1 MKSVKKIASK
11 WELAAFAFASGFL
24 RHAHTSS
31 SLGILAG
38 TLAVGGLVADRGL
51 KQDRSL
57 K

>member
-1 MKSVKKIASK
+1 MKSVKKFASK

-38 TLAVGGLVADRGL
+38 SLAVGGLVAGRGL
-51 KQDRSL
+51 KQDRGL

>member
-1 MKSVKKIASK
+1 MKSIKKIASS
-11 WELAAFAFASGFL
+11 WELTAFAFASGFL

-38 TLAVGGLVADRGL
+38 TLAVGGLVAGRGL
-51 KQDRSL
+51 KQDRSP